1 MMRRAGPGFVA
12 NEEYVNRYQKTFLR
26 ASTPDLVH
34 KKSPMHRTGPGD
46 GDFSILHGLVNTRYG
61 ALKAVGAICT
71 ACFACDG

>member
-12 NEEYVNRYQKTFLR
+12 NEECVNRYQKNVP
-26 ASTPDLVH
+26 AGVH
-34 KKSPMHRTGPGD
+34 SRSGAQKSPMHRTGPGD
-46 GDFSILHGLVNTRYG
+46 GDFSILHGLVNTRCG